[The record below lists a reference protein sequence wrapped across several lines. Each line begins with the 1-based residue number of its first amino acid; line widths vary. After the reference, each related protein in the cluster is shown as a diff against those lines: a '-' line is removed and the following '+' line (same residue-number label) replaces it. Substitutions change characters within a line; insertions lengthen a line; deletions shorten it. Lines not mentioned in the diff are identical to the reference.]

1 MNDKSPSNRILAC
14 WGHICL
20 VFAIV
25 ADSYRRNSE
34 GVWPILLSF
43 AGLIALVFGGAIF
56 VGRPRLFFFLSE
68 GGVEGRLSL
77 NGVSR
82 IVAWVVMI
90 IIPVI
95 WLISIIELQSRDSF
109 GLGGRLVESYIFF
122 AWMAVMGI
130 LSPVFFARD

>member
-1 MNDKSPSNRILAC
+1 MNDQSRFNRILAC
-14 WGHICL
+14 WGHIFL
-20 VFAIV
+20 VFAII

-43 AGLIALVFGGAIF
+43 AGLVALVFGGAIF

-68 GGVEGRLSL
+68 GGVGGRLSL

-82 IVAWVVMI
+82 IVALVVMI
-90 IIPVI
+90 VI
-95 WLISIIELQSRDSF
+95 LVLWLISIVELQSRGSF
-109 GLGGRLVESYIFF
+109 GLGGRLVASYIFF

-130 LSPVFFARD
+130 LSSVLFARD